1 MKRTVIELPK
11 KLKLVLIG
19 NGMAGYKFCE
29 KFIKYKLYKKYDMVV
44 FGEEHYPAYDRVN
57 LTSYFIKQSAEDLL
71 MAPASWYAENKIVL
85 RKGEMVVEI
94 SKSEK
99 WIRTANGAIEK
110 YDKLILATG
119 SLPFVPNVS
128 GTKLKG
134 VFVYRTID
142 DLDKIKSFIPSS
154 KKAIVIGGGI
164 LGLEAARALLQE
176 GLKISVIEIAHQ
188 IMPRQLDLPASK
200 LLLSS
205 LHNLGLT
212 ILFQKEIVGFEG
224 DQHVKT
230 VRFSDG
236 SHEEAD
242 LVIISAGIV
251 ARDELAKDAGLK
263 IGDKGGIVV
272 NDHTLTSDPSI
283 YAIGEC
289 ALMHNRIWGLA
300 APSFEMAEVLA
311 ARLSGIFKVF
321 CGDVVFSKLKV
332 IETDVVSFGDSLAPI
347 ESADAFVQLDEV
359 AGVYRRINISTDGK
373 RLLGGILIGNVSGY
387 ASFLQIMRNK
397 GWINVPPK
405 ELIENLSAAS
415 GPKIMDLP
423 DSTKIC
429 MCEDVSKGEILEC
442 IRTHDIKKLEGVKK
456 MTRAG
461 TGCESCVCVVEELL
475 HEYLNEGA
483 NS

>member
-29 KFIKYKLYKKYDMVV
+29 KFITYKLYKKYDMVV

-57 LTSYFIKQSAEDLL
+57 LTSYFIKQSAEELL

-85 RKGEMVVEI
+85 RKGETVVEI

-134 VFVYRTID
+134 IFVYRTID
-142 DLDKIKSFIPSS
+142 DLDKIKSFIPAS

-200 LLLSS
+200 LLFSS

-272 NDHTLTSDPSI
+272 NDHTLTSDTSI

>member
-1 MKRTVIELPK
+1 
-11 KLKLVLIG
+11 
-19 NGMAGYKFCE
+19 
-29 KFIKYKLYKKYDMVV
+29 
-44 FGEEHYPAYDRVN
+44 
-57 LTSYFIKQSAEDLL
+57 

-85 RKGEMVVEI
+85 RKGETVVEI

-142 DLDKIKSFIPSS
+142 DLDKIKSFIPAS

-164 LGLEAARALLQE
+164 LGLEAARALLQK

-224 DQHVKT
+224 DQQVKT

-272 NDHTLTSDPSI
+272 NDHTLTSDPNI

-415 GPKIMDLP
+415 GSKIMDLP